1 MVPCLWFGLMVPI
14 EINTIRTVFLVLR
27 RNAGNQGFLLG
38 HDTFYA
44 FHPGSGT
51 LWSDVWT
58 DPYLLKGILQVDGSV
73 LDGTSQD
80 FAYGSP
86 VILSIG
92 TTGNVVA
99 NNFSKDRTNASR
111 VWNGDLAEVLIYNE
125 LLPVSDMRKIEGYL
139 AHKWSLQG
147 NLVGSH
153 PYKNTPPIPSRPSA
167 LAKIYWGGADGGDD
181 AVLWENVIDV
191 TRSSGRVATPPHRLQ
206 TLGRCPTPR
215 WLAVD
220 LDCMV

>member
-1 MVPCLWFGLMVPI
+1 M
-14 EINTIRTVFLVLR
+14 
-27 RNAGNQGFLLG
+27 
-38 HDTFYA
+38 
-44 FHPGSGT
+44 
-51 LWSDVWT
+51 
-58 DPYLLKGILQVDGSV
+58 

-153 PYKNTPPIPSRPSA
+153 PYKSTPPIPSRPSA

-181 AVLWENVIDV
+181 ATLWENVIDV
-191 TRSSGRVATPPHRLQ
+191 GEVSVGLRKLTSGVTVVATPPPNESGGSFPASKLLDGALPQDGWRSTWTAWFKENPELIFN
-206 TLGRCPTPR
+206 LGSTKKLNRIRIYFQPYDR
-215 WLAVD
+215 EDQLMD
-220 LDCMV
+220 LKVCCG